1 MENLEEKLKYY
12 ADNYYNGNE
21 LISDE
26 EYDSLV
32 SQLKKEN
39 PNSDFFKDIIGDD
52 LKGITKKVKLPI
64 TMGTLA
70 KYHTEKEFAEWFN
83 ARKGVELMIQTKMDG
98 NSQCLIYK
106 EGKLIQV
113 ISRGNGE
120 YGEDTTENVSKVQG
134 VIKEIPNFT
143 GQIRGEILCKNS
155 VFEKYFKGEKNPRN
169 TAAGRKKKKDGKD
182 CEKLN
187 FVAYEVFEEAGY
199 PGIDTTELKKI
210 EFLKNAGFETP
221 MWWCGAHLE
230 DIFEFRNRL
239 PDYIKEM
246 DYGMDGLVIKYMNTD
261 KEDLKRHIPTTQ
273 VAFKNETEVK
283 LTTLRD
289 IKWQLAGS
297 FFSPVAVFDPIEL
310 DGATIS
316 RASLHNINFM
326 KEKNIT
332 IGGKIFVKR
341 SGMVIPKV
349 IGSFD

>member
-106 EGKLIQV
+106 EGKLVQV

-120 YGEDTTENVSKVQG
+120 YGEDTTENVLKVQG

-169 TAAGRKKKKDGKD
+169 TAAGRIKQKDGKD

-297 FFSPVAVFDPIEL
+297 FFSPVAIFDPIEL

-349 IGSFD
+349 VGSFD